1 MIVGEAVGQVHAIE
15 DAGDVV
21 RSMATQAEGIL
32 TGAPRQQRP
41 DA

>member
-21 RSMATQAEGIL
+21 QSMAAQAENIL
-32 TGAPRQQRP
+32 AGRSPAAR
-41 DA
+41 